1 MRQNKIFF
9 VLSLFLFSSIALSQ
23 KLIKVPDSLK
33 NYTYD
38 TFREKVYSNSDDNF
52 TRNSI
57 YGKSNL
63 LKAKSEHNIRETIY
77 GYDLLSEIFDDFNRS
92 VKYSDSAIALAH
104 QKYPKALPYLYSTRG
119 YVFYNKKRLK
129 ESLNCFLLA
138 LKDTTNLS
146 EKRINNIKYSIGLI
160 KKTQGNYSEA
170 ITIYK
175 KCIAKAEKNHDENY
189 LRYITGLAELYNW
202 TGNTEMSEQLT
213 KKGIHACGNYDFG
226 NYYLPY
232 FIANRGKNN
241 LQRQK
246 YTTALA
252 DLKGTLVNFEKNND
266 FSNYAENCFYIGEAY
281 TKLDQSDQAIRFYKK
296 VDSIFSAKNDIS
308 LITIPAYE
316 KIIAY
321 YKIKDQY
328 KEVIF
333 YSDQFI
339 KADKVL
345 DDDYKYIT
353 TTLTK
358 KYDID
363 GVLSFKQS
371 LMALKKEKF
380 SLKLTVL
387 FLFLGI
393 IALFSLLYSNNKKRR
408 NEVEKQKQLFEAYTK
423 EREQQMI
430 LSNDSLKRVTK
441 KASIDNMDENV
452 INHILDCLQKFE
464 SERRYIEKEYNI
476 EMLAAEFKTNSK
488 YLSKVIN
495 TVKDITFTQYIN
507 TLRIEY
513 ILDQLQNDKKTLN
526 YTVLALSEICGY
538 NSVQTFTRAFTAYTK
553 MKPSDFI
560 KELKVNHK

>member
-1 MRQNKIFF
+1 MHQNKILFI
-9 VLSLFLFSSIALSQ
+9 LSLFLFSSIALSQ
-23 KLIKVPDSLK
+23 KLLKVPDSLK
-33 NYTYD
+33 NYTHD

-52 TRNSI
+52 TRNYI

-63 LKAKSEHNIRETIY
+63 LKAKSEQNTREIIY
-77 GYDLLSEIFDDFNRS
+77 GYDLLAEIFDDFNQS
-92 VKYSDSAIALAH
+92 VQYSDSAIALAR

-129 ESLNCFLLA
+129 ESLNCFLMA
-138 LKDTTNLS
+138 LKDTIHLS
-146 EKRINNIKYSIGLI
+146 DQRINNIRYSIGLI

-170 ITIYK
+170 LPIYK
-175 KCIAKAEKNHDENY
+175 KCITRAEKIQDGNY
-189 LRYITGLAELYNW
+189 LRYLTGLAELYNW

-213 KKGIHACGNYDFG
+213 KKGIHDCGNYDSG
-226 NYYLPY
+226 DYYLPY
-232 FIANRGKNN
+232 FIANRGKNY
-241 LQRQK
+241 LQRK
-246 YTTALA
+246 NYTAALT
-252 DLKGTLVNFEKNND
+252 DLKSTLVNFKKNND

-281 TKLDQSDQAIRFYKK
+281 TKLDQSDQAVRFYKK
-296 VDSIFSAKNDIS
+296 VDSIFNVQHDIS

-316 KIIAY
+316 KMIAY
-321 YKIKDQY
+321 YKTKDQY
-328 KEVIF
+328 REVIF

-345 DDDYKYIT
+345 DGDYKYIT
-353 TTLTK
+353 TTLAK
-358 KYDID
+358 KSDTD

-371 LMALKKEKF
+371 LMALKNEKL
-380 SLKLTVL
+380 SLKLTIL
-387 FLFLGI
+387 FLFLGVI
-393 IALFSLLYSNNKKRR
+393 ILFSLLYSNNKKRQK
-408 NEVEKQKQLFEAYTK
+408 EVEKQRQLFEAYTK
-423 EREQQMI
+423 EREQQII
-430 LSNDSLKRVTK
+430 LANESLKRVTK
-441 KASIDNMDENV
+441 KASIDTMDESV

-464 SERRYIEKEYNI
+464 SERRYIQKEYTI

-513 ILDQLQNDKKTLN
+513 ILNQLENDKKILN
-526 YTVLALSEICGY
+526 YTIQALSEICGY

-560 KELKVNHK
+560 KELKANRK